1 MRAREIVMA
10 GPDPA
15 RAPTT
20 KAYGGGST
28 IILGIIAV
36 AILIAAYMY
45 MHVEPQTTDA
55 NPIPSTSGQMT
66 PAPSGNTQAQGNTGP
81 TTTEGKSSPAE
92 SPQGEAPPNMQAKPK
107 GAE

>member
-1 MRAREIVMA
+1 MA

-15 RAPTT
+15 RTSIT
-20 KAYGGGST
+20 KAYGGSST
-28 IILGIIAV
+28 IILAVIAV

-45 MHVEPQTTDA
+45 MNVEPQTTDA
-55 NPIPSTSGQMT
+55 NPIPSTSGQT
-66 PAPSGNTQAQGNTGP
+66 LPAPSGNTQTSPQGNTGP
-81 TTTEGKSSPAE
+81 STTEGQSSPAH